1 MPQLQGVGVLVT
13 RPEQQAGRLC
23 SLLEAEGAVAVRLPA
38 IDIKPVPGVEEFDAR
53 PVASPP
59 FDLAIFTSTNA
70 VRFGAAL
77 LERLPGA
84 ALAAIGP
91 ATARALEAAGRPAA
105 VTPAGRFDSEG
116 LLAHPQLA
124 KLAGRR
130 VLIVTGL
137 HGRELL
143 REELARRGAQ
153 VDIAVVYRREPAAH
167 DAAELGSIAAR
178 LRAGEIQIVTASS
191 AETAAGL
198 LQIPDADLR
207 RELGRVHWLVPS
219 ARVAA
224 ALRAG
229 GLEAPILQADSAEDQ
244 DLVAAVV
251 RWRSSASGA

>member
-1 MPQLQGVGVLVT
+1 MPRLQGVGVLVT
-13 RPEQQAGRLC
+13 RPEQQAERLC
-23 SLLEAEGAVAVRLPA
+23 ALLEAEGAVAVRLSA
-38 IDIKPVPGVEEFDAR
+38 IDIKPVPGAHDFDAG
-53 PVASPP
+53 PMASPP

-84 ALAAIGP
+84 ELAAIGP
-91 ATARALEAAGRPAA
+91 ATARALAAAGRPAA
-105 VTPAGRFDSEG
+105 VIPAGRYDSEG
-116 LLAHPQLA
+116 LLAHPQLSNV
-124 KLAGRR
+124 AGRR
-130 VLIVTGL
+130 VLIVTGM

-153 VDIAVVYRREPAAH
+153 VDIAPVYRRDPAAH

-178 LRAGEIQIVTASS
+178 LRSGEIQIVATSS
-191 AETAAGL
+191 AETAAAL
-198 LQIPDADLR
+198 LQIPDAELS
-207 RELGRVHWLVPS
+207 RELGRVHWLVPG

-229 GLEAPILQADSAEDQ
+229 GLEAPILQADSAEDH
-244 DLVAAVV
+244 DLVAAIV

>member
-1 MPQLQGVGVLVT
+1 MPRLQGVGVLVT
-13 RPEQQAGRLC
+13 RPVQQAERLC
-23 SLLEAEGAVAVRLPA
+23 ALLEAEGAVAVRLPA
-38 IDIKPVPGVEEFDAR
+38 IGIEPVPGAHEFAAG
-53 PVASPP
+53 PMASQP
-59 FDLAIFTSTNA
+59 FDLVIFTSANA

-105 VTPAGRFDSEG
+105 VTPAGRFDSES
-116 LLAHPQLA
+116 LLAHPRLA
-124 KLAGRR
+124 NLAGRR

-143 REELARRGAQ
+143 REELTRRGAH
-153 VDIAVVYRREPAAH
+153 VDIAPVYRREAAAH
-167 DAAELGSIAAR
+167 GAAELGSIAAR
-178 LRAGEIQIVTASS
+178 LRAGEIQIITATS

-207 RELGRVHWLVPS
+207 RELERAHWLVPG
-219 ARVAA
+219 ARVAG
-224 ALRAG
+224 ALRAS
-229 GLEAPILQADSAEDQ
+229 GLEAPILQAESAEDH
-244 DLVAAVV
+244 DLVAAIV